1 MNPAPTPWDEPA
13 SRPTE
18 VVICGV
24 TVRAG
29 DRVRLRPNRRADI
42 MDMVLD
48 GKFAIVA
55 SIEQDFEGRIHL
67 AVIVDDDP
75 GRDLGREMQV
85 GHRFYFL
92 ANEIEPLP

>member
-1 MNPAPTPWDEPA
+1 
-13 SRPTE
+13 
-18 VVICGV
+18 
-24 TVRAG
+24 
-29 DRVRLRPNRRADI
+29 